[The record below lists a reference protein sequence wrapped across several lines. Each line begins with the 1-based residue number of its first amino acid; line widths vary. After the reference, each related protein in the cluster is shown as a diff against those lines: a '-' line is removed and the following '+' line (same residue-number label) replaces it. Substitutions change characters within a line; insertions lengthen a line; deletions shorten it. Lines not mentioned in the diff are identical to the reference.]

1 MRGVAGGQRE
11 WWWKGVT
18 GQKKERE
25 GKKQEM
31 ALGGLQKKQGLHDKS
46 RGNVSEK
53 VKLQK
58 SKEKEWGREEKEDK
72 RWRFNELSL
81 TVGDMRSS
89 PRLKRIKGE
98 VCTFIQALKQ
108 FPHAGWGKPGVVFR
122 LETAIPNVHTCTVNL
137 WNKKWSLRVM
147 KMLHLTA
154 AYPLIAAQTDFSL
167 SSLRND
173 VLYSYSLHSKFLSG
187 ASWSC
192 GNKGQSPSRDVTARH
207 PLPPK
212 FNSKAHIWISAG
224 QTPSSSLLP
233 WTGNT
238 TQHCR

>member
-1 MRGVAGGQRE
+1 MRGRQRCLGNDSAALPSLSILPRRKNE
-11 WWWKGVT
+11 RCGRRTEGVMVKRSDGT
-18 GQKKERE
+18 KKRKEKT
-25 GKKQEM
+25 KKQEM

-122 LETAIPNVHTCTVNL
+122 LETAIPNVHTCTINL
-137 WNKKWSLRVM
+137 WNKKRSLRVM

-167 SSLRND
+167 SSLRNY
-173 VLYSYSLHSKFLSG
+173 VLYSYSLHSSG
-187 ASWSC
+187 
-192 GNKGQSPSRDVTARH
+192 R
-207 PLPPK
+207 PLIRSFVIMWK
-212 FNSKAHIWISAG
+212 
-224 QTPSSSLLP
+224 
-233 WTGNT
+233 
-238 TQHCR
+238 